1 MIAKIL
7 LIVALVIAGFVVV
20 VVLQPSSFR
29 IERSASLAISP
40 ADAFAQVNDLRRYA
54 QWNPWGKLDPAMK
67 TTFAGPS
74 AGQGAIMEWSG
85 NNQVGAGRITV
96 AESRANERVTYA
108 LDFLEP
114 LPSTSTAEFTFQ
126 AQGDRTLVTWAM
138 FGERSF
144 IPKAFGLF
152 MDMDKMLGGF
162 FEQGLADLE
171 ANAKPA
177 LAHN

>member
-7 LIVALVIAGFVVV
+7 IAAALVIAVFVIVV
-20 VVLQPSSFR
+20 ALQPSSFR
-29 IERSASLAISP
+29 TERSASLALSP
-40 ADAFAQVNDLRRYA
+40 AEAFAQVNDLHRYA
-54 QWNPWGKLDPAMK
+54 EWNPWGKLDPAMK

-74 AGQGAIMEWSG
+74 AGTGAIMEWSG
-85 NNQVGAGRITV
+85 NNQVGAGRMTV
-96 AESRANERVTYA
+96 AESRANERVTYT
-108 LDFLEP
+108 LDFLKP
-114 LPSTSTAEFTFQ
+114 FPSTCTTEFTFQ
-126 AQGDRTLVTWAM
+126 PQGDRTLVTWAM

-171 ANAKPA
+171 ANTKPA
-177 LAHN
+177 VANN